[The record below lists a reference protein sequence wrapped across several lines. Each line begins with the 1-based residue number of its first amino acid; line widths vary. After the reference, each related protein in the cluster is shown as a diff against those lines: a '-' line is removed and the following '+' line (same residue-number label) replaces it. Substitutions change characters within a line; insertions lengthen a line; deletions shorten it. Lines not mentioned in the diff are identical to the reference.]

1 MNPWEFGANCMGGG
15 SLTSNL
21 DLSYE
26 TSVHQSELGTWPAKK
41 KKRDKDAARCPCY
54 CIPQEPW
61 QEEGI
66 SVLQYWG

>member
-1 MNPWEFGANCMGGG
+1 MGGG

-41 KKRDKDAARCPCY
+41 KETKMLLAAHATAFLKSPDRKRVFQFSN
-54 CIPQEPW
+54 I
-61 QEEGI
+61 EG
-66 SVLQYWG
+66 SNA